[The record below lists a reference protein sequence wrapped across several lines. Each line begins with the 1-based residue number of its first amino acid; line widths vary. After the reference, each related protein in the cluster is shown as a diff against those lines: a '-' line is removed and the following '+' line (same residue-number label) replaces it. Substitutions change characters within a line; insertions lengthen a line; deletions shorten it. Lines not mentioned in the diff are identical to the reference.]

1 MRIEDES
8 SIHIDA
14 TAQQVWQVV
23 SDVTRTGQ
31 WSPECFRADW
41 LDGRDQALGP
51 AVGARFRGCNR
62 LRWVGVWCSRCTVTV
77 CEPGRELTWVVGDD
91 PADPN
96 SRWTFRLSDA
106 GNGGCTLTQQW
117 VMLRE
122 PPVVQAYYT
131 VIHRADAMR
140 EGSATSLARIK
151 ALVEAGVVEK
161 EDGSAAASSPPHPWF
176 ARAWLRLSPLMDA
189 TGTAERRR
197 QLLATLS
204 GTVCEVGAG
213 SGANFVH
220 YPESVHSVLAVE
232 PDPTLRAAATATA
245 AQVRATRPGLAIEVI
260 DGTAAAIGAPEATF
274 DAVVACL
281 VLCSVPDQHLALT
294 EMRRVLR
301 PGGVLV
307 VYEHVRSTVGPV
319 ARFQDAVVP
328 VWSRLV
334 GGCHPNRDTLRA
346 VADAGFTITGQRELA
361 FPDSPAGLPHVLA
374 RAVRRD

>member
-1 MRIEDES
+1 MRIEGDS
-8 SIHIDA
+8 SIHVDA
-14 TAQQVWQVV
+14 TSQQVWDVV

-31 WSPECFRADW
+31 WSPECFRVDW
-41 LDGRDQALGP
+41 LDGRDRARGP

-91 PADPN
+91 PVSPN
-96 SRWTFRLSDA
+96 SRWTFSLTDA
-106 GNGGCTLTQQW
+106 KNGGCTLTQRW

-122 PPVVQAYYT
+122 PLVVQAYFAL
-131 VIHRADAMR
+131 VRRADAMKA
-140 EGSATSLARIK
+140 GSTTSLARIK

-161 EDGSAAASSPPHPWF
+161 QDGSAVASSLPHPWF
-176 ARAWLRLSPLMDA
+176 ARAWLRLAPLMDA

-197 QLLATLS
+197 ELLATLS
-204 GTVCEVGAG
+204 GSVCEVGAG
-213 SGANFVH
+213 SGANFVQ
-220 YPESVHSVLAVE
+220 YPESVLSVLAVE
-232 PDPTLRAAATATA
+232 PDPTLRAAATARA
-245 AQVRATRPGLAIEVI
+245 AQLRATRPGLAIEVV
-260 DGTAAAIGAPEATF
+260 DGTAAGIGAPEATF

-294 EMRRVLR
+294 DMRRVLR

-307 VYEHVRSTVGPV
+307 VYEHVRSTVGLV
-319 ARFQDAVVP
+319 ARVQDALVP

-346 VADAGFTITGQRELA
+346 VVDAGFTITGQRALA